1 MGTEKEIYRA
11 VKVLKDN
18 GQNKICI
25 LHCVSLYPMDHE
37 IANLKNIS
45 MLRKKFKNIPIG
57 YSDHSIGSILPV
69 AAISLGS
76 CLIEKHFT
84 LDSKKIGMDNQMAT
98 EPDSMKKLI
107 SECFTAFKALGSEK
121 RKLSKQEFEQ
131 RKKMRRSIFVKE
143 EIKKNEIITMK
154 KIILRRPGTGI
165 SPDKIKKILG
175 KRVKKDL
182 KEGSLI
188 KMSFVKT

>member
-1 MGTEKEIYRA
+1 MDLNNHIFLKYIAEKKVPIILSTGMGTEKEIYRA

-76 CLIEKHFT
+76 CLIEKHFSLNKKT
-84 LDSKKIGMDNQMAT
+84 LDGEFSLGPKDFLTLSKKI
-98 EPDSMKKLI
+98 
-107 SECFTAFKALGSEK
+107 
-121 RKLSKQEFEQ
+121 
-131 RKKMRRSIFVKE
+131 
-143 EIKKNEIITMK
+143 
-154 KIILRRPGTGI
+154 
-165 SPDKIKKILG
+165 
-175 KRVKKDL
+175 KDYFHN
-182 KEGSLI
+182 S
-188 KMSFVKT
+188 